1 MTTRHKLFTAIAATM
16 LTLVPPTSLHA
27 GDDAEDVA
35 ERIYDRV
42 EHACPVRGDG
52 NPYNLASIA
61 DRYFVPDLREMLAD
75 AYAANAVGFD
85 VLIDGRECGIR
96 DIDVDVDGDDDDG
109 NRVVAR
115 AEFRNLGEP
124 RVVDLLMV
132 RHGGQWL
139 VADIAYRHRDWRL
152 RRDLQ
157 VHYSK

>member
-1 MTTRHKLFTAIAATM
+1 MNALVKILSAAAIMVPALALPAA
-16 LTLVPPTSLHA
+16 LHA

-42 EHACPVRGDG
+42 EDACPVRGNG
-52 NPYNLASIA
+52 HPYNLAAIA
-61 DRYFVPDLREMLAD
+61 DRYFVPDLRDILAD
-75 AYAANAVGFD
+75 AYADHAVGFD
-85 VLIDGRECGIR
+85 VLIDAQDCAIR

-115 AEFRNLGEP
+115 AEFKNLGEP

-132 RHGGQWL
+132 RHGGRWL

-152 RRDLQ
+152 RRDL
-157 VHYSK
+157 HAGYTK